1 MMPRLDGYQ
10 TCALIKNSQN
20 YQNIPVIML
29 SSKDGLFDQA
39 KGRVV
44 GSDEYL
50 TKPFSK
56 DELLNAIQSCKFIIS
71 NLRAK
76 EMARILIVDDSPT
89 ETFRFKEILTKHGY
103 DVLEA
108 SNGADGVT
116 LAKAEQPDLVLMDVV
131 MPGVNGFQAT
141 RQITRDEDTK
151 HIPVVIVSTKDQAT
165 DRVWGKRQGAI
176 DYLIKPIEE
185 KQLIDVI
192 KQFLN

>member
-1 MMPRLDGYQ
+1 
-10 TCALIKNSQN
+10 
-20 YQNIPVIML
+20 
-29 SSKDGLFDQA
+29 
-39 KGRVV
+39 
-44 GSDEYL
+44 
-50 TKPFSK
+50 
-56 DELLNAIQSCKFIIS
+56 
-71 NLRAK
+71 
-76 EMARILIVDDSPT
+76 MARILIVDDSPT

-116 LAKAEQPDLVLMDVV
+116 LAKAEQPDLVLRDVV

-185 KQLIDVI
+185 NQLIDVI

>member
-1 MMPRLDGYQ
+1 
-10 TCALIKNSQN
+10 
-20 YQNIPVIML
+20 
-29 SSKDGLFDQA
+29 
-39 KGRVV
+39 
-44 GSDEYL
+44 
-50 TKPFSK
+50 
-56 DELLNAIQSCKFIIS
+56 
-71 NLRAK
+71 
-76 EMARILIVDDSPT
+76 MARILIVDDSPT
-89 ETFRFKEILTKHGY
+89 ETYRFREILTKHGY

>member
-1 MMPRLDGYQ
+1 
-10 TCALIKNSQN
+10 
-20 YQNIPVIML
+20 
-29 SSKDGLFDQA
+29 
-39 KGRVV
+39 
-44 GSDEYL
+44 
-50 TKPFSK
+50 
-56 DELLNAIQSCKFIIS
+56 
-71 NLRAK
+71 
-76 EMARILIVDDSPT
+76 MARILIVDDSPT

-151 HIPVVIVSTKDQAT
+151 HIPVVIVNTKDQAT

>member
-1 MMPRLDGYQ
+1 
-10 TCALIKNSQN
+10 
-20 YQNIPVIML
+20 
-29 SSKDGLFDQA
+29 
-39 KGRVV
+39 
-44 GSDEYL
+44 
-50 TKPFSK
+50 
-56 DELLNAIQSCKFIIS
+56 
-71 NLRAK
+71 
-76 EMARILIVDDSPT
+76 MARILIVDDSPT
-89 ETFRFKEILTKHGY
+89 ETYRFREILTKHGY

-116 LAKAEQPDLVLMDVV
+116 LAKAQQPDLVLMDVV

>member
-1 MMPRLDGYQ
+1 
-10 TCALIKNSQN
+10 
-20 YQNIPVIML
+20 
-29 SSKDGLFDQA
+29 
-39 KGRVV
+39 
-44 GSDEYL
+44 
-50 TKPFSK
+50 
-56 DELLNAIQSCKFIIS
+56 
-71 NLRAK
+71 
-76 EMARILIVDDSPT
+76 MARILIVDDSPT

-176 DYLIKPIEE
+176 DYIIKPIEE

>member
-1 MMPRLDGYQ
+1 
-10 TCALIKNSQN
+10 
-20 YQNIPVIML
+20 
-29 SSKDGLFDQA
+29 
-39 KGRVV
+39 
-44 GSDEYL
+44 
-50 TKPFSK
+50 
-56 DELLNAIQSCKFIIS
+56 
-71 NLRAK
+71 
-76 EMARILIVDDSPT
+76 MARILIVDDSPT

-165 DRVWGKRQGAI
+165 DRVWGKRQGAL

>member
-1 MMPRLDGYQ
+1 
-10 TCALIKNSQN
+10 
-20 YQNIPVIML
+20 
-29 SSKDGLFDQA
+29 
-39 KGRVV
+39 
-44 GSDEYL
+44 
-50 TKPFSK
+50 
-56 DELLNAIQSCKFIIS
+56 
-71 NLRAK
+71 
-76 EMARILIVDDSPT
+76 MARILIVDDSPT

-192 KQFLN
+192 K

>member
-1 MMPRLDGYQ
+1 
-10 TCALIKNSQN
+10 
-20 YQNIPVIML
+20 
-29 SSKDGLFDQA
+29 
-39 KGRVV
+39 
-44 GSDEYL
+44 
-50 TKPFSK
+50 
-56 DELLNAIQSCKFIIS
+56 
-71 NLRAK
+71 
-76 EMARILIVDDSPT
+76 MARILIVDDSPT

-151 HIPVVIVSTKDQAT
+151 HIPVGIVSTKDQAT

>member
-1 MMPRLDGYQ
+1 
-10 TCALIKNSQN
+10 
-20 YQNIPVIML
+20 
-29 SSKDGLFDQA
+29 
-39 KGRVV
+39 
-44 GSDEYL
+44 
-50 TKPFSK
+50 
-56 DELLNAIQSCKFIIS
+56 
-71 NLRAK
+71 
-76 EMARILIVDDSPT
+76 MARILIVDDSPT

-141 RQITRDEDTK
+141 RQITRDENTK

>member
-1 MMPRLDGYQ
+1 
-10 TCALIKNSQN
+10 
-20 YQNIPVIML
+20 
-29 SSKDGLFDQA
+29 
-39 KGRVV
+39 
-44 GSDEYL
+44 
-50 TKPFSK
+50 
-56 DELLNAIQSCKFIIS
+56 
-71 NLRAK
+71 
-76 EMARILIVDDSPT
+76 MARILIVDDSPT
-89 ETFRFKEILTKHGY
+89 ETFRFKEILIKHGY

>member
-1 MMPRLDGYQ
+1 
-10 TCALIKNSQN
+10 
-20 YQNIPVIML
+20 
-29 SSKDGLFDQA
+29 
-39 KGRVV
+39 
-44 GSDEYL
+44 
-50 TKPFSK
+50 
-56 DELLNAIQSCKFIIS
+56 
-71 NLRAK
+71 
-76 EMARILIVDDSPT
+76 MARILIIDDSPT

>member
-1 MMPRLDGYQ
+1 
-10 TCALIKNSQN
+10 
-20 YQNIPVIML
+20 
-29 SSKDGLFDQA
+29 
-39 KGRVV
+39 
-44 GSDEYL
+44 
-50 TKPFSK
+50 
-56 DELLNAIQSCKFIIS
+56 
-71 NLRAK
+71 
-76 EMARILIVDDSPT
+76 MARILIVDDSPT
-89 ETFRFKEILTKHGY
+89 ETYRFREILIKHGY
-103 DVLEA
+103 DVIEA

-165 DRVWGKRQGAI
+165 DRVWGKRQGAL